1 MDQPKIERMLRL
13 MMALTSN
20 RRYSIAD
27 LADKLEMSQ
36 RTIYRYLDT
45 FREAGFVI
53 KKTGDI
59 FRIDKSSPYFKEI
72 SELVH
77 FTDEEAYILKKAI
90 ESIDENNLLKQN
102 LKKKLY
108 SVYDFKFIADVV
120 VHPKDKENVHL
131 IIEAIE
137 QKKQLVL
144 ENYHSAHSGSVK
156 NRIVEPFAFTT
167 NYVQLWAF
175 EEESRANKLFKVSRI
190 TGTKLLESDW
200 RHEPLHQRGF
210 MDIFRISGEKKMP
223 IVLKLNM
230 RAANL
235 LKEEYPL
242 AEEQMEKIDDNYWLL
257 KTEVSGLEGVG
268 RFILG
273 LFDDIEIIES
283 KKLKQYISDKTLN
296 MRRKTLSEK
305 K

>member
-13 MMALTSN
+13 MMLLTSN
-20 RRYSIAD
+20 RNYSIED
-27 LADKLEMSQ
+27 MSDKLNMSQ
-36 RTIYRYLDT
+36 RTVYRYLDT

-53 KKTGDI
+53 KKTNDI

-108 SVYDFKFIADVV
+108 AVYDFKIIADVV
-120 VHPKDKENVHL
+120 VHTKDKDNVHN

-144 ENYHSAHSGSVK
+144 HDYHSANSNSIR

-167 NYVQLWAF
+167 NYIQLWAF
-175 EEESRANKLFKVSRI
+175 EIESQSNKLFKV
-190 TGTKLLESDW
+190 
-200 RHEPLHQRGF
+200 
-210 MDIFRISGEKKMP
+210 
-223 IVLKLNM
+223 
-230 RAANL
+230 
-235 LKEEYPL
+235 
-242 AEEQMEKIDDNYWLL
+242 
-257 KTEVSGLEGVG
+257 
-268 RFILG
+268 
-273 LFDDIEIIES
+273 
-283 KKLKQYISDKTLN
+283 
-296 MRRKTLSEK
+296 
-305 K
+305 